1 MLSACFVFLFADTS
15 VFASSEVQIQ
25 PGDKVQITVF
35 NHPDLSSEM
44 TVSSAGQ
51 IRLPIGGSLDL
62 SGLSEKQ
69 ASSRVAAALGSY
81 LYHPDVDVRI
91 ASQGQFIFFTGSLVG
106 VGTYQPGETLGSAI
120 GAFRQTL
127 GTQAGPGTGTVTSL
141 NNIDLRRVRVLHDRA
156 VSPEYDVEALS
167 RSGFSGP
174 ALAPGD
180 SVLLQ
185 AKPIRVD
192 VRGSIGNPATVYVYD
207 GDTLAQ
213 AVAEVGPIPATTS
226 LTSIALKREGTD
238 SIVSSAGGAFS
249 EPAHDGDIV
258 TLQPA
263 PRVSVLGMVDKSGDQ
278 TLQTRPTLLGALYEA
293 GGPNRYADLKHVQL
307 THNGATTT
315 FDISRLTHGD
325 VSENTAVSDGDVIFV
340 PEGRKIDFTPFT
352 NALGAL
358 ASLRL

>member
-1 MLSACFVFLFADTS
+1 MSACFILLFANAAQ
-15 VFASSEVQIQ
+15 ASSDVHIQ

-51 IRLPIGGSLDL
+51 IRLPIGGSMDL
-62 SGLSEKQ
+62 SGLSERQ
-69 ASSRVAAALGSY
+69 ASSRVAGALAAY
-81 LYHPDVDVRI
+81 LYHPDVNVRI
-91 ASQGQFIFFTGSLVG
+91 SAQGQTIFFTGSLVG
-106 VGTYQPGETLGSAI
+106 VGPYQPGETLGAAI
-120 GAFRQTL
+120 GAFRQAL
-127 GTQAGPGTGTVTSL
+127 GTQAATGSITTTSL
-141 NNIDLRRVRVLHDRA
+141 NNIDLRRVRVLHDRN
-156 VSPEYDVEALS
+156 VSPEYDVESLS

-192 VRGSIGNPATVYVYD
+192 VRGSIANPATVFVYA

-226 LTSIALKREGTD
+226 LTSIRLKREGTE
-238 SIVSSAGGAFS
+238 SVVSSAGGAFS
-249 EPAHDGDIV
+249 EPAHDGDMV
-258 TLQPA
+258 TLLPA

-307 THNGATTT
+307 THNGTTST

-325 VSENTAVSDGDVIFV
+325 VSQNTAVSDGDIIFV
-340 PEGRKIDFTPFT
+340 PEGRKIDFTPFA
-352 NALGAL
+352 NVLGAL